1 MSDDRVGV
9 VLESLLN
16 GLLEYFAEAIEP
28 IGDISSR
35 LPFILFQDLAFGQQ
49 EALHDVNSRKALDVH
64 AEHRESLDRIILLHR
79 SWLHCLRVVV
89 DLFWTESVAEG
100 ILKA

>member
-16 GLLEYFAEAIEP
+16 RLLEYFAEAIEP

-64 AEHRESLDRIILLHR
+64 AELRESLDWIILLHR
-79 SWLHCLRVVV
+79 TRLNCLGVVV
-89 DLFWTESVAEG
+89 DLFRTESVAKS